1 MRIPRFSAVFSKI
14 DAISHC
20 FHEQKVGML
29 QQKLQ
34 FLERN
39 ENNCSNICFEPL
51 IKIDSID
58 DIIAKGLS
66 YLSNSYNSGFIPLNS
81 YHLLV
86 KE

>member
-1 MRIPRFSAVFSKI
+1 MI
-14 DAISHC
+14 DAMSHC
-20 FHEQKVGML
+20 FHEKKVGML
-29 QQKLQ
+29 QS
-34 FLERN
+34 LERN

-58 DIIAKGLS
+58 DIIEKGLS
-66 YLSNSYNSGFIPLNS
+66 YHSNSYNSGFIPLNS

>member
-1 MRIPRFSAVFSKI
+1 MRIPHFSAVFSKI

-58 DIIAKGLS
+58 DIIEKGLS
-66 YLSNSYNSGFIPLNS
+66 YIYNSCNSGIIPLNS

-86 KE
+86 KQ